1 MKEIVFIIEV
11 DPDGGFNA
19 RALGESIITQ
29 ANNMQ
34 ELHENIRDA
43 VICHF
48 DDESTRPK
56 VIRLHTI
63 HDEVIAL

>member
-1 MKEIVFIIEV
+1 MTEIVFIIEV

-29 ANNMQ
+29 ADNMQ
-34 ELHENIRDA
+34 ELRANIRDA

-48 DDESTRPK
+48 EDEETRPK
-56 VIRLHTI
+56 VIML
-63 HDEVIAL
+63 L

>member
-1 MKEIVFIIEV
+1 MTEIVFIIEV

-29 ANNMQ
+29 ADTMQ
-34 ELHENIRDA
+34 EVRANIRDA

-48 DDESTRPK
+48 DDENTRPK

>member
-1 MKEIVFIIEV
+1 MTEIVFIIEV

-29 ANNMQ
+29 ADNMQ
-34 ELHENIRDA
+34 ELRANIRDA

-48 DDESTRPK
+48 DDEDTRPK